1 MVRYDHS
8 YGVLY
13 LSYLDASHLRHHY
26 CSIAGNHAAVAA
38 AAALLAVVVAAVVV
52 AVAAA
57 VVLDS
62 IVYFDFGPSSTEST
76 GRTRSNW
83 ARYVELHLS
92 HLNQLAM
99 GRTCYCSHR
108 SLDAHSC
115 PHTTVA

>member
-26 CSIAGNHAAVAA
+26 CSIAGNHAAAVAA
-38 AAALLAVVVAAVVV
+38 ALVVVVAAVVV

-62 IVYFDFGPSSTEST
+62 IVYFDFGPSSTGST
-76 GRTRSNW
+76 GRNRPN
-83 ARYVELHLS
+83 
-92 HLNQLAM
+92 
-99 GRTCYCSHR
+99 
-108 SLDAHSC
+108 
-115 PHTTVA
+115 